1 MNERGV
7 QAKRIEEHLKKH
19 GGEFGKG
26 FGYTDEDNPFHDPRL
41 SQRFVWG
48 KKIEKQLEEGT
59 QVKEL
64 TAKAEAKRYRERME
78 EIEKVKRRR
87 EEREREKAAIAEELE
102 LIQRERAMAEAVD
115 LERKEEEFHL
125 EQAKVRAQQR
135 MAAGRPKAIDLIT
148 NNLFL
153 LDGFDETEK
162 DPPLLI
168 SSLNVWQLKELVKDI
183 AEYSALD
190 ARDEGHMPFW
200 KALMTVA
207 VHELNEAIKQEE
219 IDSCRVRGI
228 PIPAKYQVRE
238 AGWHESLE
246 ADVASMLAG
255 KSHAEL
261 TALERGIT
269 EQLDSG
275 DAADPDYWAAVLR
288 RLEIY
293 QARALL
299 REFHSQLMHRRLAVV
314 TTLPRSFVSGEERAA
329 QAKAEAAK
337 AAEQEAEQEGEA
349 EEAGKNEEEIV
360 LPEDEEKDGEDQA
373 QRTLIDSKLRKVE
386 ATKDEKRGEP
396 SVWEDLDKEER
407 VLAMAST
414 HEFSPVP
421 LPPEHFIGQDVVP
434 EEEDL
439 QLLEMTRSE
448 VRARES
454 RRFLKVASSMDVTVN
469 NWSGGASAAERIY
482 DQMIANPG
490 AAGSLLGES
499 VPLLKHL
506 TSQNAA
512 AELPV
517 HDAEEAVMAFRDAAS
532 KAMGDLS
539 RSGDAPFGGEVAVDS
554 QVYWWHEKYR
564 PRKPKYFNRVHT
576 GYDWNKY
583 NRTHYDAD
591 NPPPKTVQ
599 GYKFN
604 VFYPDLIDPT
614 KAPNYVIERD
624 LESVDGSTCILRF
637 TAGPPYEDV
646 AFRIVNKDWELNP
659 KRGFKCVFDRGIL
672 QLYFNFR
679 RQFYRR

>member
-1 MNERGV
+1 M

-19 GGEFGKG
+19 GSGYGKG

-41 SQRFVWG
+41 SERFVWG
-48 KKIEKQLEEGT
+48 KKIEKQLEEGAR
-59 QVKEL
+59 VKEL
-64 TAKAEAKRYRERME
+64 TAKAETKRYRERMD

-162 DPPLLI
+162 DPPSLV
-168 SSLNVWQLKELVKDI
+168 SSLNIWQLKELVKDI

-190 ARDEGHMPFW
+190 AQDQEHAPFW

-207 VHELNEAIKQEE
+207 VHELNEATKQEE
-219 IDSCRVRGI
+219 IDRCRVRGL
-228 PIPAKYQVRE
+228 PIPAKYEVRE
-238 AGWHESLE
+238 AGWHESLD
-246 ADVASMLAG
+246 ADVAAMLAG
-255 KSHAEL
+255 KSFADL
-261 TALERGIT
+261 ATLERGIH

-299 REFHSQLMHRRLAVV
+299 REFHSQLMQRRLAVV
-314 TTLPRSFVSGEERAA
+314 TTLPRSFVSGEDRAA
-329 QAKAEAAK
+329 QAKAEAIK
-337 AAEQEAEQEGEA
+337 AMEATLEAAVTAEGTEEKKGE
-349 EEAGKNEEEIV
+349 ENEEEID
-360 LPEDEEKDGEDQA
+360 LPEEEEQEEPDLKTEKK
-373 QRTLIDSKLRKVE
+373 IE
-386 ATKDEKRGEP
+386 ETKDEKRGEP
-396 SVWEDLDKEER
+396 SVWEDLDKEEQ
-407 VLAMAST
+407 AMSLAST
-414 HEFSPVP
+414 QDKHEFSPVP
-421 LPPEHFIGQDVVP
+421 LPPEHFVGQDVVP
-434 EEEDL
+434 EEEDFKV
-439 QLLEMTRSE
+439 LEMIRSE
-448 VRARES
+448 VKTRES
-454 RRFLKVASSMDVTVN
+454 RRFLRAASLMGATVGK
-469 NWSGGASAAERIY
+469 SRGEAAERLY
-482 DQMIANPG
+482 DQMVANPG
-490 AAGSLLGES
+490 AAASLLGEG
-499 VPLLKHL
+499 VPLLKNL
-506 TSQNAA
+506 TFQSNV
-512 AELPV
+512 AEPG
-517 HDAEEAVMAFRDAAS
+517 HAEEADIAFRNAAS
-532 KAMGDLS
+532 KAMGDIS
-539 RSGDAPFGGEVAVDS
+539 RSGDAPFGGEVAVES
-554 QVYWWHEKYR
+554 QVYWWHEKYK

-614 KAPNYVIERD
+614 KAPSYVIERD

-637 TAGPPYEDV
+637 TAGPPYEDI

-659 KRGFKCVFDRGIL
+659 KKGFKCVFDRGIL

>member
-1 MNERGV
+1 M

-19 GGEFGKG
+19 GSGYGKG

-41 SQRFVWG
+41 SERFVWG
-48 KKIEKQLEEGT
+48 KKIEKQLEEGAR
-59 QVKEL
+59 VKEL
-64 TAKAEAKRYRERME
+64 TAKAETKRYRERMD

-162 DPPLLI
+162 DPPSLV
-168 SSLNVWQLKELVKDI
+168 SSLNIWQLKELVKDI

-190 ARDEGHMPFW
+190 AQDQEHAPFW

-207 VHELNEAIKQEE
+207 VHELNEATKQEE
-219 IDSCRVRGI
+219 IDRCRVRGL
-228 PIPAKYQVRE
+228 PIPAKYEVRE
-238 AGWHESLE
+238 AGWHESLD
-246 ADVASMLAG
+246 ADVAAMLAG
-255 KSHAEL
+255 KSFADL
-261 TALERGIT
+261 ATLERGIH

-299 REFHSQLMHRRLAVV
+299 REFHSQLMQRRLAVV
-314 TTLPRSFVSGEERAA
+314 TTLPRSFVSGEDRAA
-329 QAKAEAAK
+329 QAKAEAIK
-337 AAEQEAEQEGEA
+337 AMEATLEAAVTAEGTEEKKGE
-349 EEAGKNEEEIV
+349 ENEEEID
-360 LPEDEEKDGEDQA
+360 LPEEEEQEEPDLKTEKK
-373 QRTLIDSKLRKVE
+373 IE
-386 ATKDEKRGEP
+386 ETKDEKRGEP
-396 SVWEDLDKEER
+396 SVWEDLDKEEQ
-407 VLAMAST
+407 AMSLAST
-414 HEFSPVP
+414 QDKHEFSPVP
-421 LPPEHFIGQDVVP
+421 LPPEHFVGQDVVP
-434 EEEDL
+434 EEEDFKV
-439 QLLEMTRSE
+439 LEMIRSE
-448 VRARES
+448 VKTRES
-454 RRFLKVASSMDVTVN
+454 RRFLRAASLMGATVGK
-469 NWSGGASAAERIY
+469 SRGEAAERLY
-482 DQMIANPG
+482 DQMVANPS
-490 AAGSLLGES
+490 AAASLLGEG
-499 VPLLKHL
+499 VPLLKNL
-506 TSQNAA
+506 TFQSNV
-512 AELPV
+512 AEPG
-517 HDAEEAVMAFRDAAS
+517 HAEEADIAFRNAAS
-532 KAMGDLS
+532 KAMGDIS
-539 RSGDAPFGGEVAVDS
+539 RSGDAPFGGEVAVES
-554 QVYWWHEKYR
+554 QVYWWHEKYK

-614 KAPNYVIERD
+614 KAPSYVIERD

-637 TAGPPYEDV
+637 TAGPPYEDI

-659 KRGFKCVFDRGIL
+659 KKGFKCVFDRGIL